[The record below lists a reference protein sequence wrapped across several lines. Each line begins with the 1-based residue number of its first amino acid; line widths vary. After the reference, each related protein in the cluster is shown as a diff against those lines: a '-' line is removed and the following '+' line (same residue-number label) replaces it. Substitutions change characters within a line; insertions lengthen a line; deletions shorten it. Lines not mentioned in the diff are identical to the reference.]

1 MEGIKKIMIFIETQD
16 LTKKYNEKFA
26 LKNVNIKVERGEF
39 LALVGP
45 SGSGKTTFLRLLDL
59 LEEPSSGRIIFD
71 GVDTACSEREKIML
85 RRRIGMVFQ
94 QSIMFNTSVF
104 NNIAYPLKIRGIKNG
119 INEKV
124 KEALTLVGL
133 KGFEK
138 RNALTLSGGE
148 MQRVSLA
155 QALVFDPELLLLDEP
170 TANLDPKNTSI
181 IEEVISKVNKEHK
194 VTVIMATHNISQAER
209 LALKAAILYEG
220 RIIEIKNAKEAFNK
234 PSVNL
239 AFFTNVC
246 NIYSGQAY
254 PIDEGLSLIDL
265 GENVKVEAVTQKRGP
280 ITIFIKPEEIIV
292 STKPIQSSARNIL
305 KGKITEIMNL
315 ENNQVKIKVDA
326 GKEFTVVLT
335 KKSFKEMNLNLE
347 SEVYLSFKA
356 SSIHII

>member
-1 MEGIKKIMIFIETQD
+1 MIFIETQD

-220 RIIEIKNAKEAFNK
+220 RIIEIKSAKEAFNK

>member
-1 MEGIKKIMIFIETQD
+1 MIFIETQD

>member
-1 MEGIKKIMIFIETQD
+1 MIFIETQD

-26 LKNVNIKVERGEF
+26 LKDINIKVERGES

-45 SGSGKTTFLRLLDL
+45 SGSGKTTLLKLLDL

-71 GVDTACSEREKIML
+71 GVDTACSEKEKIIL

-94 QSIMFNTSVF
+94 QSVMFNTSVF
-104 NNIAYPLKIRGIKNG
+104 NNVAYPLKIRGIKKG
-119 INEKV
+119 VNEKV
-124 KEALTLVGL
+124 KEALNLVGL

-209 LALKAAILYEG
+209 LASKAAILYEG
-220 RIIEIKNAKEAFNK
+220 KIIEVKNAKEAFNK
-234 PSVNL
+234 PSTHL
-239 AFFTNVC
+239 ALFTNVC

-280 ITIFIKPEEIIV
+280 ITIFIKPEDIIV

-305 KGKITEIMNL
+305 KGRIIEIMNL

-347 SEVYLSFKA
+347 TEVYLSFKA

>member
-1 MEGIKKIMIFIETQD
+1 MVFIETQD
-16 LTKKYNEKFA
+16 LTKKYSEKVA
-26 LKNVNIKVERGEF
+26 LKNVNIKIERGEF

-71 GVDTACSEREKIML
+71 GIDTACSEKEKLML

-104 NNIAYPLKIRGIKNG
+104 NNVAYPLKIRGIKN
-119 INEKV
+119 NVTEKV
-124 KEALTLVGL
+124 RKALELVGL
-133 KGFEK
+133 RGFEK

-181 IEEVISKVNKEHK
+181 IEEVISKVNKESK
-194 VTVIMATHNISQAER
+194 VTVVMATHNLSQAER
-209 LALKAAILYEG
+209 LALKMAIIYKGELVEV
-220 RIIEIKNAKEAFNK
+220 KDAKKAFME
-234 PSVNL
+234 PSDYL
-239 AFFTNVC
+239 ASFANICNV
-246 NIYSGQAY
+246 YSGHSY
-254 PIDEGLSLIDL
+254 PSEDGVSLIDL
-265 GENVKVEAVTQKRGP
+265 GENVKIEALTQKSGNV
-280 ITIFIKPEEIIV
+280 TVFIKPEEIIV

-305 KGKITEIMNL
+305 KGKIIEITDL
-315 ENNQVKIKVDA
+315 NNQVKIKVDA
-326 GKEFTVVLT
+326 GKEFIAVLT

-347 SEVYLSFKA
+347 SQVYLSFKA
-356 SSIHII
+356 SSIRVI